1 MRGKIKNVSKRR
13 IKSIICYCLILAMA
27 VGIIPAKW
35 RSVCADPD
43 ESANP
48 QLKLHKTSSET
59 GADVEG
65 AFYGIY
71 KNPEC
76 SADDLIEGG
85 RTGNDGYAV
94 FQTYIKPGETYYVKE
109 ISAANNYELDDTVY
123 TISREVSEINIDP
136 DTAVGSKVYNND
148 ASHSPY
154 YAFDGDT
161 STFFDG
167 MNYPV
172 ESGDNGVPAPQL
184 PEKTAWVMAELP
196 GEYEIESIKLYP
208 RVMKNN
214 NGARMAELKIQIA
227 TDKGDVTTG
236 ENGDWETILDLGE
249 YFNSYPDLLTA
260 LQSNAN
266 RWFEFDRDDLTM
278 DDGRS
283 AKYIRLVSKVNMH
296 CNIGEVKVF
305 GTKKNAAYDENGNEI
320 TITDGYINLEVT
332 DDPIPPEKGTLVVT
346 VTEETSGNPVPGA
359 KVTVDGTEYTTDE
372 NGKVT
377 LTDIPAGDYDVV
389 VTEVPEGY
397 DVKTGKT
404 GTVTVPEG
412 GEGTHEAVIATK
424 LGGLIITV
432 MDESK
437 NDAGVAGIDVEITK
451 PDGSKVTLTTDE
463 NGQITDFA
471 QKDTY
476 GNYTSAT
483 GEYKYSIVENTVP
496 DGYTVT
502 VNSTNSGT
510 VTAGNLT
517 ELESKIDLERGTLV
531 VTVTEETSGNPVPG
545 AKVTVDGTEYTTDEN
560 GKVTLTDIPAGDYDV
575 VVTEVPEGYD
585 VKTGKTGTVTV
596 PEGGEG
602 THEAVIATK
611 LGGLIITVMD
621 ESKNDAGV
629 AGIDVEITKPDGSKV
644 TLTTDENGQITDFAQ
659 KDTYGNYTSATG
671 EYKYSIVENTV
682 PDGYTV
688 TVNSTNS
695 GTVTAGKLTELES
708 KINPEETKAT
718 TETTE
723 TTESSETTETTETT
737 EASETTEITETLETS
752 EAIKITETSETGIN
766 DVDDV
771 TEEVA
776 PDAKVIP
783 PTDSAEDQQT
793 DGVVDRKT
801 DSVVDA
807 DGSNVVKTDDPVNVM
822 GIMIT
827 MFISLAG
834 LAVLGYKKR
843 KNINR

>member
-1 MRGKIKNVSKRR
+1 M
-13 IKSIICYCLILAMA
+13 
-27 VGIIPAKW
+27 
-35 RSVCADPD
+35 
-43 ESANP
+43 
-48 QLKLHKTSSET
+48 
-59 GADVEG
+59 
-65 AFYGIY
+65 
-71 KNPEC
+71 
-76 SADDLIEGG
+76 
-85 RTGNDGYAV
+85 
-94 FQTYIKPGETYYVKE
+94 
-109 ISAANNYELDDTVY
+109 
-123 TISREVSEINIDP
+123 
-136 DTAVGSKVYNND
+136 
-148 ASHSPY
+148 
-154 YAFDGDT
+154 
-161 STFFDG
+161 
-167 MNYPV
+167 
-172 ESGDNGVPAPQL
+172 
-184 PEKTAWVMAELP
+184 
-196 GEYEIESIKLYP
+196 
-208 RVMKNN
+208 
-214 NGARMAELKIQIA
+214 
-227 TDKGDVTTG
+227 
-236 ENGDWETILDLGE
+236 
-249 YFNSYPDLLTA
+249 
-260 LQSNAN
+260 
-266 RWFEFDRDDLTM
+266 
-278 DDGRS
+278 
-283 AKYIRLVSKVNMH
+283 
-296 CNIGEVKVF
+296 
-305 GTKKNAAYDENGNEI
+305 
-320 TITDGYINLEVT
+320 
-332 DDPIPPEKGTLVVT
+332 
-346 VTEETSGNPVPGA
+346 PGA

-377 LTDIPAGDYDVV
+377 LTDIPAGDYDVA

-483 GEYKYSIVENTVP
+483 GEYKYSIVE
-496 DGYTVT
+496 D
-502 VNSTNSGT
+502 
-510 VTAGNLT
+510 
-517 ELESKIDLERGTLV
+517 
-531 VTVTEETSGNPVPG
+531 
-545 AKVTVDGTEYTTDEN
+545 
-560 GKVTLTDIPAGDYDV
+560 
-575 VVTEVPEGYD
+575 
-585 VKTGKTGTVTV
+585 
-596 PEGGEG
+596 
-602 THEAVIATK
+602 
-611 LGGLIITVMD
+611 
-621 ESKNDAGV
+621 
-629 AGIDVEITKPDGSKV
+629 
-644 TLTTDENGQITDFAQ
+644 
-659 KDTYGNYTSATG
+659 
-671 EYKYSIVENTV
+671 TV

>member
-1 MRGKIKNVSKRR
+1 MRGKIKNVSKNR
-13 IKSIICYCLILAMA
+13 IKSIICYCLMLVMA
-27 VGIIPAKW
+27 IGIIPTKGRIA
-35 RSVCADPD
+35 CAGTDD

-123 TISREVSEINIDP
+123 TISREVSEIDIDP

-154 YAFDGDT
+154 HAFDGDT

-172 ESGDNGVPAPQL
+172 QSGDNGVPAPQL

-214 NGARMAELKIQIA
+214 DGARMAELKIQIA

-236 ENGDWETILDLGE
+236 EKGDWETILDLGE
-249 YFNSYPDLLTA
+249 YFNSYHDLFTA
-260 LQSNAN
+260 LQSNAD

-377 LTDIPAGDYDVV
+377 LTDIPAGNYDVA

-437 NDAGVAGIDVEITK
+437 NDAGVAGIGVEITK
-451 PDGSKVTLTTDE
+451 PDGNKVTLTTDE

-483 GEYKYSIVENTVP
+483 GEYKYSIVEDTVP

-502 VNSTNSGT
+502 VNPSNKGT

-517 ELESKIDLERGTLV
+517 ELESKIDLE
-531 VTVTEETSGNPVPG
+531 E
-545 AKVTVDGTEYTTDEN
+545 
-560 GKVTLTDIPAGDYDV
+560 
-575 VVTEVPEGYD
+575 
-585 VKTGKTGTVTV
+585 
-596 PEGGEG
+596 
-602 THEAVIATK
+602 
-611 LGGLIITVMD
+611 
-621 ESKNDAGV
+621 
-629 AGIDVEITKPDGSKV
+629 
-644 TLTTDENGQITDFAQ
+644 
-659 KDTYGNYTSATG
+659 
-671 EYKYSIVENTV
+671 
-682 PDGYTV
+682 
-688 TVNSTNS
+688 
-695 GTVTAGKLTELES
+695 
-708 KINPEETKAT
+708 T

-737 EASETTEITETLETS
+737 EASETTELTETLETS
-752 EAIKITETSETGIN
+752 ETTEAIKITETSETGIS
-766 DVDDV
+766 VVYDV

-783 PTDSAEDQQT
+783 PTDSAENQQT

>member
-13 IKSIICYCLILAMA
+13 IKSIICYCLILVMA

-109 ISAANNYELDDTVY
+109 KSAANNYELDDTVY

-249 YFNSYPDLLTA
+249 YFNSYPDLFTA

-377 LTDIPAGDYDVV
+377 LTDIPAGNYDVV

-483 GEYKYSIVENTVP
+483 GEYKYSIVEDTVP
-496 DGYTVT
+496 DGYTV
-502 VNSTNSGT
+502 
-510 VTAGNLT
+510 
-517 ELESKIDLERGTLV
+517 I
-531 VTVTEETSGNPVPG
+531 
-545 AKVTVDGTEYTTDEN
+545 
-560 GKVTLTDIPAGDYDV
+560 
-575 VVTEVPEGYD
+575 
-585 VKTGKTGTVTV
+585 
-596 PEGGEG
+596 
-602 THEAVIATK
+602 
-611 LGGLIITVMD
+611 
-621 ESKNDAGV
+621 
-629 AGIDVEITKPDGSKV
+629 
-644 TLTTDENGQITDFAQ
+644 
-659 KDTYGNYTSATG
+659 
-671 EYKYSIVENTV
+671 
-682 PDGYTV
+682 
-688 TVNSTNS
+688 VNSTNS

-752 EAIKITETSETGIN
+752 ETSEAIKITETSETGISV
-766 DVDDV
+766 VDDV

-807 DGSNVVKTDDPVNVM
+807 DGLNVVKTDDPVNVM